1 MSERRPQM
9 IQLDFTQ
16 LHALASVTDLIEP
29 LRLAFLAGAT
39 VPPRLH
45 YDVGKDAGAATLLVM
60 PSWRAGELLGV
71 KVATV
76 FRDNAAQGLPSVN
89 GQYLLLDGRTGEFL
103 AALDGRALTLLR
115 TAAVSALAAKL
126 LAPRDP
132 RTLLLVGTG
141 ALIPYL
147 ARGHAAVRQ
156 YASISVWGRDSTKAA
171 ATVAALERSGLA
183 ASVADNLESAVR
195 SADVISCA
203 TMSEKPLVLGRW
215 LKPTTHL
222 DLVGGYRPV
231 MREAD
236 DDCVRN
242 AFVATDTLAA
252 LEECGDLRVPIET
265 GVIEAKA
272 VVTLDRLVSEST
284 LQSTGPTVFKSVG
297 VALSDLAAAQ
307 WIVERYRRKESG

>member
-1 MSERRPQM
+1 M
-9 IQLDFTQ
+9 IQLDFAQ
-16 LHALASVTDLIEP
+16 VHEVAAVTDLIEP

-45 YDVGKDAGAATLLVM
+45 YDVGKEAGAATLLVM
-60 PSWRAGELLGV
+60 PSWRAGDLLGI

-76 FRDNAAQGLPSVN
+76 FRDNPAQGLPSVN
-89 GQYLLLDGRTGEFL
+89 GQYLLISGRTGEFL

-126 LAPRDP
+126 LAPRDA

-147 ARGHAAVRQ
+147 ARGHAAIRQ
-156 YASISVWGRDSTKAA
+156 YESISVWGRDKAKAA
-171 ATVAALERSGLA
+171 ATVAELGRSGLA
-183 ASVADNLESAVR
+183 ARVAEDLESAVR

-242 AFVATDTLAA
+242 AFIATDTLAA
-252 LEECGDLRVPIET
+252 LEECGDLRVPIGS
-265 GVIEAKA
+265 GVIDAAIVIPLE
-272 VVTLDRLVSEST
+272 RLVRDSA
-284 LQSTGPTVFKSVG
+284 LQPTASTVFKSVG
-297 VALSDLAAAQ
+297 VALADLAAAQ
-307 WIVERYRRKESG
+307 WIVERSQALA

>member
-1 MSERRPQM
+1 M
-9 IQLDFTQ
+9 IQLDFAQ
-16 LHALASVTDLIEP
+16 LHELASVTDLIEP

-45 YDVGKDAGAATLLVM
+45 YDVGKEAGAATLLVM
-60 PSWRAGELLGV
+60 PSWRAGDLLGI

-76 FRDNAAQGLPSVN
+76 FRDNPMQGLPSVN
-89 GQYLLLDGRTGEFL
+89 GQYLLLSGRTGEVL

-126 LAPRDP
+126 LAPRDA

-156 YASISVWGRDSTKAA
+156 YASINVWGRDKTKAA
-171 ATVAALERSGLA
+171 ATVAALEHSGLSA
-183 ASVADNLESAVR
+183 RVAEDLESAVR

-203 TMSEKPLVLGRW
+203 TMSERPLVLGRW

-222 DLVGGYRPV
+222 DLVDRSRGRCDLWIAWLVTAPCSRPARLCSSPSV
-231 MREAD
+231 SRSQTWLPRSGSWSAIG
-236 DDCVRN
+236 VRLKPDPHS
-242 AFVATDTLAA
+242 FVGQALA
-252 LEECGDLRVPIET
+252 
-265 GVIEAKA
+265 
-272 VVTLDRLVSEST
+272 
-284 LQSTGPTVFKSVG
+284 
-297 VALSDLAAAQ
+297 
-307 WIVERYRRKESG
+307 

>member
-1 MSERRPQM
+1 M
-9 IQLDFTQ
+9 IQLDFAQ
-16 LHALASVTDLIEP
+16 VHELAAVTDLIEP

-45 YDVGKDAGAATLLVM
+45 YDVGKEAGTATLLVM
-60 PSWRAGELLGV
+60 PSWRAGDLLGI

-76 FRDNAAQGLPSVN
+76 FRDNPLQGLPSVN
-89 GQYLLLDGRTGEFL
+89 GQYLLLSGRTGEFL

-126 LAPRDP
+126 LAPRDA

-147 ARGHAAVRQ
+147 ARGHDAVRQ
-156 YASISVWGRDSTKAA
+156 YESISVWGRDKTKAA
-171 ATVAALERSGLA
+171 ATVAELDRSGLA
-183 ASVADNLESAVR
+183 ARVAEDLESAVR

-242 AFVATDTLAA
+242 AFIATDTLAA
-252 LEECGDLRVPIET
+252 LEECGDLRVPIES
-265 GVIEAKA
+265 GVIDAAA
-272 VVTLDRLVSEST
+272 VISLNRLVGNGS
-284 LQSTGPTVFKSVG
+284 LQPAGSTVFKSVG
-297 VALSDLAAAQ
+297 VALADLAAAQ
-307 WIVERYRRKESG
+307 WIVERSQAEA

>member
-1 MSERRPQM
+1 M
-9 IQLDFTQ
+9 IQLDFAQ
-16 LHALASVTDLIEP
+16 LHELASVTDLIEP
-29 LRLAFLAGAT
+29 VRLAFLAGAT

-45 YDVGKDAGAATLLVM
+45 YDVGKEAGAATLLVM
-60 PSWRAGELLGV
+60 PSWRAGDLLGI

-76 FRDNAAQGLPSVN
+76 FRDNPAQGLPSVN
-89 GQYLLLDGRTGEFL
+89 GQYLLLNGQTGEFL

-132 RTLLLVGTG
+132 QTLLLVGTG

-147 ARGHAAVRQ
+147 ARGHTAVRQ
-156 YASISVWGRDSTKAA
+156 YASINVWGRDKAKAA
-171 ATVAALERSGLA
+171 ATVAELERSGLSA
-183 ASVADNLESAVR
+183 RVAEDLESAVR

-236 DDCVRN
+236 DDCVRD
-242 AFVATDTLAA
+242 AFIATDTLAA

-265 GVIEAKA
+265 GVVDAATVIPLE
-272 VVTLDRLVSEST
+272 RLVRDNA
-284 LQSTGPTVFKSVG
+284 LQPTGSTVFKSVG
-297 VALSDLAAAQ
+297 VALADLAAAQ
-307 WIVERYRRKESG
+307 WIVERSQAKA

>member
-1 MSERRPQM
+1 M
-9 IQLDFTQ
+9 IQLDFAQ
-16 LHALASVTDLIEP
+16 LHQLASVTDLIEP
-29 LRLAFLAGAT
+29 MRLAFLAGAT

-45 YDVGKDAGAATLLVM
+45 YDVGKEAGAATLLVM
-60 PSWRAGELLGV
+60 PSWRAGDLLGI

-76 FRDNAAQGLPSVN
+76 FRDNPAQGSPSVN
-89 GQYLLLDGRTGEFL
+89 GQYLLLNGKTGEFL

-126 LAPRDP
+126 LSPRDA
-132 RTLLLVGTG
+132 RTLLMVGTG

-156 YASISVWGRDSTKAA
+156 YTSVNVWGRDKAKAA
-171 ATVAALERSGLA
+171 ATVAELERNGLNA
-183 ASVADNLESAVR
+183 NVADDLESAVR

-203 TMSEKPLVLGRW
+203 TMSETPLVLGRW

-236 DDCVRN
+236 DECVRN

-252 LEECGDLRVPIET
+252 LAECGDLRMPIEM

-272 VVTLDRLVSEST
+272 VVSLDRLVRESA
-284 LQSTGPTVFKSVG
+284 LQSTGSTVFKSVG
-297 VALSDLAAAQ
+297 VALADLAAAQ
-307 WIVERYRRKESG
+307 WIVERYRSQAEA

>member
-1 MSERRPQM
+1 M
-9 IQLDFTQ
+9 IQLDFAQ
-16 LHALASVTDLIEP
+16 LHELAAVTDLIEP

-45 YDVGKDAGAATLLVM
+45 YDVGKEAGAATLLVM
-60 PSWRAGELLGV
+60 PSWRAGDLLGI

-76 FRDNAAQGLPSVN
+76 FRDNAVQGLPSVN
-89 GQYLLLDGRTGEFL
+89 GQYLLISGRTGEFL
-103 AALDGRALTLLR
+103 AAIDGRALTLLR

-126 LAPRDP
+126 LAPLDA

-147 ARGHAAVRQ
+147 ASGHTAVRQ
-156 YASISVWGRDSTKAA
+156 YESINVWGRDKTKAA
-171 ATVAALERSGLA
+171 ATVAELKRSGLA
-183 ASVADNLESAVR
+183 ARVAEDLESAVR

-215 LKPTTHL
+215 LKPATHL

-242 AFVATDTLAA
+242 AFIATDTLAA

-265 GVIEAKA
+265 GVIDTKA
-272 VVTLDRLVSEST
+272 VVTLDRLVRDGA
-284 LQSTGPTVFKSVG
+284 LRPAGPTVFKSVG
-297 VALSDLAAAQ
+297 VALADLAAAQ
-307 WIVERYRRKESG
+307 WIVERHRGKESG